1 MNSFTNYLPIGL
13 LVLAA
18 ACGGGDSSIEAKQ
31 KSLASLK
38 KQALDL
44 NAQIVAL
51 EKEVEKA
58 GGASAAKAIL
68 VGIDT
73 IQTETFTHYIELQG
87 KVESES
93 VSYITPRAGGGQ
105 VKAIYIKRGDRVK
118 RGQLILQLD
127 NTLIKQSAA
136 AATQN
141 IETLKSQ
148 AALAKSVYEKQKNLW
163 EQNIGSEIQLMT
175 AKTNADAMSSQLKAA
190 MEQLG
195 MVKDQLAFTSI
206 YSDVDGVAEE
216 VNVKVVNTTKLKLT
230 AEVPENYA
238 GKVKVGTEL
247 TLTFPDIQ
255 KTINNK
261 VNVLGNVIDPLNR
274 SFYIESKLP
283 VDNSF
288 RPNLLAQVK
297 IKDYEKKDAI
307 SIPVNLLQNDEKGKF
322 VYVAVMEAGK
332 MFARKKMIS
341 TGEFYGNNIEKWSCH
356 NVPQHSRDKFFEG
369 KDNRPNTVFK
379 NIKSLNETVYADGEI
394 YYSNW
399 PHIISQEGNQKCFL
413 DTKWAN
419 PFEQTWMSH
428 MYSLTKENILNPA
441 ILLASPI
448 THNRIYHYDAC
459 ERKEN

>member
-1 MNSFTNYLPIGL
+1 MKSFATLFTLSL
-13 LVLAA
+13 LILVT
-18 ACGGGDSSIEAKQ
+18 ACGGGDNTVEAKQ

-38 KQALDL
+38 KQALEL

-68 VGIDT
+68 VATDT

-105 VKAIYIKRGDRVK
+105 VRAIYIKRGDRVK

-127 NTLIKQSAA
+127 NSMIKQSAA

-148 AALAKSVYEKQKNLW
+148 AALAKAVYEKQKNLW

-175 AKTNADAMSSQLKAA
+175 AKTNADALASQLRAA
-190 MEQLG
+190 NEQLG

-216 VNVKVVNTTKLKLT
+216 VNVKVGDLFMGPGQIKIVNTTKLKLT

-238 GKVKVGTEL
+238 GKVKIGTEL

-255 KTINNK
+255 KTIYNK
-261 VNVLGNVIDPLNR
+261 VNVLGNVIDPLSR

-283 VDNSF
+283 VDNNF

-297 IKDYEKKDAI
+297 IKDYEKKNAI
-307 SIPVNLLQNDEKGKF
+307 SIPVNLLQTDEKGKF
-322 VYVAVMEAGK
+322 VYVAVTEAGK
-332 MFARKKMIS
+332 MFARKKMVI
-341 TGEFYGNNIEKWSCH
+341 TGEFYGNNIEVLS
-356 NVPQHSRDKFFEG
+356 G
-369 KDNRPNTVFK
+369 
-379 NIKSLNETVYADGEI
+379 
-394 YYSNW
+394 
-399 PHIISQEGNQKCFL
+399 
-413 DTKWAN
+413 
-419 PFEQTWMSH
+419 
-428 MYSLTKENILNPA
+428 
-441 ILLASPI
+441 LASGDILI
-448 THNRIYHYDAC
+448 TEGYQSIYDGQLISTSI
-459 ERKEN
+459 K

>member
-1 MNSFTNYLPIGL
+1 MKSFTTYLSIGL

-18 ACGGGDSSIEAKQ
+18 ACGGGDNTIEAKQ
-31 KSLASLK
+31 KTLAGLK
-38 KQALDL
+38 KQALEL

-51 EKEVEKA
+51 EKDVEKA

-68 VGIDT
+68 VAIDT

-105 VKAIYIKRGDRVK
+105 VRAIYVKRGDRVK

-148 AALAKSVYEKQKNLW
+148 AALAKSVYEKQKSLW

-175 AKTNADAMSSQLKAA
+175 AKTNADALASQLRAA
-190 MEQLG
+190 NEQLG

-206 YSDVDGVAEE
+206 YSDVEGVAEE
-216 VNVKVVNTTKLKLT
+216 VNVKVGELFMGPGQIKIVNTAKLKLT
-230 AEVPENYA
+230 AQVPENYA

-283 VDNSF
+283 VDNNF

-297 IKDYEKKDAI
+297 IKDYEKKNAI

-322 VYVAVMEAGK
+322 VYVAVVEAGK
-332 MFARKKMIS
+332 MFARKKMVA
-341 TGEFYGNNIEKWSCH
+341 TGEFYGNNIEVLSGLAAG
-356 NVPQHSRDKFFEG
+356 D
-369 KDNRPNTVFK
+369 
-379 NIKSLNETVYADGEI
+379 I
-394 YYSNW
+394 
-399 PHIISQEGNQKCFL
+399 IISEGYQSIYDGQL
-413 DTKWAN
+413 
-419 PFEQTWMSH
+419 
-428 MYSLTKENILNPA
+428 
-441 ILLASPI
+441 I
-448 THNRIYHYDAC
+448 TTSI
-459 ERKEN
+459 K

>member
-1 MNSFTNYLPIGL
+1 MKSFTTYFSIGL

-18 ACGGGDSSIEAKQ
+18 ACGGGDNTIEAKQ
-31 KSLASLK
+31 KTLAGLK
-38 KQALDL
+38 KQALEL

-51 EKEVEKA
+51 EKDVEKA

-68 VGIDT
+68 VAIDT

-105 VKAIYIKRGDRVK
+105 VRAIYVKRGDRVK

-148 AALAKSVYEKQKNLW
+148 AALAKSVYEKQKSLW

-175 AKTNADAMSSQLKAA
+175 AKTNAEALASQLRAA
-190 MEQLG
+190 NEQLG

-206 YSDVDGVAEE
+206 YSDVEGVAEE
-216 VNVKVVNTTKLKLT
+216 VNVKVGELFMGPGQIKIVNTAKLKLT

-283 VDNSF
+283 VDNNF

-297 IKDYEKKDAI
+297 IKDYEKKNAI

-322 VYVAVMEAGK
+322 VYVAVVEAGK
-332 MFARKKMIS
+332 MFARKKMVA
-341 TGEFYGNNIEKWSCH
+341 TGEFYGNNIEVLSGLAAGDIMI
-356 NVPQHSRDKFFEG
+356 SEG
-369 KDNRPNTVFK
+369 YQSIYDGQLITTS
-379 NIKSLNETVYADGEI
+379 IK
-394 YYSNW
+394 
-399 PHIISQEGNQKCFL
+399 
-413 DTKWAN
+413 
-419 PFEQTWMSH
+419 
-428 MYSLTKENILNPA
+428 
-441 ILLASPI
+441 
-448 THNRIYHYDAC
+448 
-459 ERKEN
+459 

>member
-1 MNSFTNYLPIGL
+1 MKSFATLFTLSL
-13 LVLAA
+13 LILVT
-18 ACGGGDSSIEAKQ
+18 ACGGGDNTVEAKQ

-38 KQALDL
+38 KQALEL

-68 VGIDT
+68 VATDT

-105 VKAIYIKRGDRVK
+105 VRAIYIKRGDRVK

-127 NTLIKQSAA
+127 NSMIKQSAA

-148 AALAKSVYEKQKNLW
+148 AALAKAVYEKQKNLW

-175 AKTNADAMSSQLKAA
+175 AKTNADALASQLRAA
-190 MEQLG
+190 NEQLG

-216 VNVKVVNTTKLKLT
+216 VHVKVGELFIGPGQIKIVNTTKLKLT

-255 KTINNK
+255 KTIYNK

-283 VDNSF
+283 VDNNF

-297 IKDYEKKDAI
+297 IKDYEKKNAI
-307 SIPVNLLQNDEKGKF
+307 SIPVNLLQSDEKNKF
-322 VYVAVMEAGK
+322 VYVAVTEGGK
-332 MFARKKMIS
+332 MFARKKIVIA
-341 TGEFYGNNIEKWSCH
+341 GEFYGNNIEVLSGLAAG
-356 NVPQHSRDKFFEG
+356 DILITEG
-369 KDNRPNTVFK
+369 YQSIYDGQLISTS
-379 NIKSLNETVYADGEI
+379 IK
-394 YYSNW
+394 
-399 PHIISQEGNQKCFL
+399 
-413 DTKWAN
+413 
-419 PFEQTWMSH
+419 
-428 MYSLTKENILNPA
+428 
-441 ILLASPI
+441 
-448 THNRIYHYDAC
+448 
-459 ERKEN
+459 

>member
-1 MNSFTNYLPIGL
+1 MKSFTTYLSIGL

-18 ACGGGDSSIEAKQ
+18 ACGGGDNTIEAKQ
-31 KSLASLK
+31 KSLAGLK
-38 KQALDL
+38 KQALEL

-68 VGIDT
+68 VAIDT

-105 VKAIYIKRGDRVK
+105 VRAIYVKRGDRVK

-148 AALAKSVYEKQKNLW
+148 AALAKSVYEKQKSLW

-175 AKTNADAMSSQLKAA
+175 AKTNADALASQLRAA
-190 MEQLG
+190 NEQLG

-206 YSDVDGVAEE
+206 YSDVEGVAEE
-216 VNVKVVNTTKLKLT
+216 VNVKVGELFMGPGQIKIVNTAKLKLT
-230 AEVPENYA
+230 AQVPENYA

-283 VDNSF
+283 VDNNF

-297 IKDYEKKDAI
+297 IKDYEKKNAI

-322 VYVAVMEAGK
+322 VYVAVVEAGK
-332 MFARKKMIS
+332 MFARKKMVA
-341 TGEFYGNNIEKWSCH
+341 TGEFYGNNIEVLSGLAAGDIL
-356 NVPQHSRDKFFEG
+356 VSEG
-369 KDNRPNTVFK
+369 YQSIYDGQLITTS
-379 NIKSLNETVYADGEI
+379 IK
-394 YYSNW
+394 
-399 PHIISQEGNQKCFL
+399 
-413 DTKWAN
+413 
-419 PFEQTWMSH
+419 
-428 MYSLTKENILNPA
+428 
-441 ILLASPI
+441 
-448 THNRIYHYDAC
+448 
-459 ERKEN
+459 

>member
-1 MNSFTNYLPIGL
+1 MKSFTTLFTLSL
-13 LVLAA
+13 LVLVT
-18 ACGGGDSSIEAKQ
+18 ACGGGDNNVKAKQ

-68 VGIDT
+68 VATDT
-73 IQTETFTHYIELQG
+73 IQAETFTHYIELQG

-105 VKAIYIKRGDRVK
+105 VRAIYIKRGDRVK

-148 AALAKSVYEKQKNLW
+148 AALAKAVYEKQKNLW

-175 AKTNADAMSSQLKAA
+175 AKTNADALASQLRAA
-190 MEQLG
+190 NEQLG

-216 VNVKVVNTTKLKLT
+216 VNVKVGDLFLGPGQIKIVNTSKLKLT
-230 AEVPENYA
+230 AQVPENYA

-261 VNVLGNVIDPLNR
+261 VNVLGNVIDPLSR

-283 VDNSF
+283 IDNNF

-307 SIPVNLLQNDEKGKF
+307 SIPVNLLQTDEKGKF
-322 VYVAVMEAGK
+322 VYVAVMEGGK
-332 MFARKKMIS
+332 MFARKKMVS
-341 TGEFYGNNIEKWSCH
+341 TGEFYGNNIEVLGGLAAGDILIS
-356 NVPQHSRDKFFEG
+356 EG
-369 KDNRPNTVFK
+369 YQSIYEGQLISTS
-379 NIKSLNETVYADGEI
+379 IK
-394 YYSNW
+394 
-399 PHIISQEGNQKCFL
+399 
-413 DTKWAN
+413 
-419 PFEQTWMSH
+419 
-428 MYSLTKENILNPA
+428 
-441 ILLASPI
+441 
-448 THNRIYHYDAC
+448 
-459 ERKEN
+459 

>member
-1 MNSFTNYLPIGL
+1 MKTFATLFTISL
-13 LVLAA
+13 LVLVT
-18 ACGGGDSSIEAKQ
+18 ACGGGDNTVEAKQ

-68 VGIDT
+68 VATDT
-73 IQTETFTHYIELQG
+73 IQAETFTHYIELQG

-105 VKAIYIKRGDRVK
+105 VRAIYIRRGDRVK

-127 NTLIKQSAA
+127 NSMIKQSAA

-148 AALAKSVYEKQKNLW
+148 AALAKAVYEKQKNLW

-175 AKTNADAMSSQLKAA
+175 AKTNADALASQLRAA
-190 MEQLG
+190 NEQLG

-216 VNVKVVNTTKLKLT
+216 VNVKVGDLFMGPGQIKIVNTTKLKLT

-238 GKVKVGTEL
+238 GKVKIGTEL

-255 KTINNK
+255 KTIYNK
-261 VNVLGNVIDPLNR
+261 VNVLGNVIDPLSR

-283 VDNSF
+283 VDNNF

-322 VYVAVMEAGK
+322 VYVAVIEAGK
-332 MFARKKMIS
+332 MFARKKMVV
-341 TGEFYGNNIEKWSCH
+341 TGEFYGNNIE
-356 NVPQHSRDKFFEG
+356 VIG
-369 KDNRPNTVFK
+369 G
-379 NIKSLNETVYADGEI
+379 LAAGEI
-394 YYSNW
+394 LITEGYQSIYDGQL
-399 PHIISQEGNQKCFL
+399 ISTSIK
-413 DTKWAN
+413 
-419 PFEQTWMSH
+419 
-428 MYSLTKENILNPA
+428 
-441 ILLASPI
+441 
-448 THNRIYHYDAC
+448 
-459 ERKEN
+459 